1 MSDDKA
7 MSYDKEIAKRVA
19 RILRLLAEKIEEN
32 PDILKGKELS
42 PGDIPIVSRK
52 KKKIEEPTIDFDIF
66 QIFAEGGEQALQQ
79 KLEILDL
86 RTLKR
91 IVSQHG
97 FDTSKLAE
105 KWRNKERLV
114 NLILDRVSARSD
126 KGRVFKEYP

>member
-1 MSDDKA
+1 MSN
-7 MSYDKEIAKRVA
+7 DKEIAKRVA

-32 PDILKGKELS
+32 PDILKGKQLMLE
-42 PGDIPIVSRK
+42 DIPVVSRK
-52 KKKIEEPTIDFDIF
+52 KKKTGEPTINFDIF

-79 KLEILDL
+79 KLEHLDL

-97 FDTSKLAE
+97 FDPSKLAE

-114 NLILDRVSARSD
+114 NLILDRVSARSK
-126 KGRVFKEYP
+126 KGKVFKEYP

>member
-1 MSDDKA
+1 MFD
-7 MSYDKEIAKRVA
+7 DKEIAKRVA

-32 PDILKGKELS
+32 PDILKGKGLS
-42 PGDIPIVSRK
+42 LGDIPIVSRK
-52 KKKIEEPTIDFDIF
+52 KKKTEEPTIDFDIF
-66 QIFAEGGEQALQQ
+66 QIFAEGGERALQQ
-79 KLEILDL
+79 KLEFLDL

-97 FDTSKLAE
+97 FDSSKLAE

-126 KGRVFKEYP
+126 KGKVFKEYP

>member
-1 MSDDKA
+1 MSG
-7 MSYDKEIAKRVA
+7 DKEIAKMVS

-42 PGDIPIVSRK
+42 LRDIPIVSRK
-52 KKKIEEPTIDFDIF
+52 KKKMEEPTIDFDIF

-79 KLEILDL
+79 KLENLDL
-86 RTLKR
+86 RTLKK
-91 IVSQHG
+91 IVSQHS

-105 KWRNKERLV
+105 KWLNKERLV